1 MSRGSCPRL
10 KASCWATTCGRCS
23 FGRQIQ
29 RPAPPL
35 TCSSTS
41 FCSRNAWMLAT
52 GGVFHSLQRA
62 PWLRC
67 TRCIVERQR
76 IRLRSAHGTRL
87 CSLRLHPMAS
97 RILVDAHLFVLAGA
111 NLILCG
117 FDVDGLLADHIST
130 LLNFPRSVSPGVTIL
145 DMQDC
150 NLSAVFLVALAAFI
164 EDSHDD
170 VISPPKPPHSS
181 FNIR

>member
-1 MSRGSCPRL
+1 
-10 KASCWATTCGRCS
+10 
-23 FGRQIQ
+23 
-29 RPAPPL
+29 
-35 TCSSTS
+35 
-41 FCSRNAWMLAT
+41 
-52 GGVFHSLQRA
+52 
-62 PWLRC
+62 
-67 TRCIVERQR
+67 
-76 IRLRSAHGTRL
+76 
-87 CSLRLHPMAS
+87 MAS
-97 RILVDAHLFVLAGA
+97 RTLVDAHLFVLAGA
-111 NLILCG
+111 KLILCG

-170 VISPPKPPHSS
+170 VISPPKPPQSS